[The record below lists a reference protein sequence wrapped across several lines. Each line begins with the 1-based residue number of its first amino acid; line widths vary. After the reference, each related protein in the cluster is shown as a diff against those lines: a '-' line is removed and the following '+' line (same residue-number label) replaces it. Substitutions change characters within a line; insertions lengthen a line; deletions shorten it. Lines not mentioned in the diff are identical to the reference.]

1 MVHLKNSP
9 ILAVR
14 HFYQFSSLSGNFFHC
29 FCQRVAVHNQKNCT
43 LALLRNCEGWKWGA
57 ITLQMWRGAVRDALP
72 SSGHASVRSASYSWS
87 FVRIWSEIKFKLS
100 LGQSGASYIQKIIN
114 LSVSESVM
122 HEKKIYFFGA
132 FLTYFIGG
140 KLNTVKDMRWL
151 FSHSKKGLYIF
162 RCCGPN
168 PFVSGIICR
177 FRILKK

>member
-1 MVHLKNSP
+1 MEWSIWRIALFWLFVTFTNFLHFRAIFSTVFVNASLCITKK
-9 ILAVR
+9 IALWHFWATVR
-14 HFYQFSSLSGNFFHC
+14 AGNEARWPYRC
-29 FCQRVAVHNQKNCT
+29 DVVQW
-43 LALLRNCEGWKWGA
+43 E
-57 ITLQMWRGAVRDALP
+57 MP
-72 SSGHASVRSASYSWS
+72 SSEHASVGSASYSGS